1 MSLVP
6 WNPGSARTQPSA
18 GSNHE
23 VQIKCFHSENSIDL
37 SVLSATK
44 GASLFPCFLTWTSSS
59 FLVALLVEIELFL
72 YPRGLWSLL
81 SQNSS

>member
-1 MSLVP
+1 M
-6 WNPGSARTQPSA
+6 PGHGQVQNETMRCRSNVFTQ
-18 GSNHE
+18 NF
-23 VQIKCFHSENSIDL
+23 VDL

-59 FLVALLVEIELFL
+59 FLIALLVEIELFL

-81 SQNSS
+81 SQYSN